1 MTLPGGLDNP
11 ADALE
16 LDDDP
21 ETVAVGWAGTFIAV
35 EINLCGRT
43 RNEKMGGV
51 ENERRDA
58 SYFKETGSNAV
69 PDAGRQWLGEV

>member
-1 MTLPGGLDNP
+1 LDNP

-21 ETVAVGWAGTFIAV
+21 ETVVAGWAGTFIAV

-43 RNEKMGGV
+43 RNEKMWRTNGATLLIL
-51 ENERRDA
+51 ERLDRMRC
-58 SYFKETGSNAV
+58 
-69 PDAGRQWLGEV
+69 PM